1 MKQLLLTKEEEKIFD
16 GEMGEAPKIAIRLLY
31 SLGELGE
38 ADRLI
43 PIKSAHISGVS
54 YKNVGEG
61 GIRFLNKI
69 SHKVSVPTSLNPLG
83 FDIENGGPVDI
94 DENFHK
100 KQMEI
105 IEIYKKMGVM
115 DSFTCT
121 PYYYYNEP
129 SFGDHISWAESS
141 AIIYVNS
148 LIGARTNRE
157 SGPSALASAIIGK
170 TPDHG
175 LHKDE
180 GRKAS
185 IVVNVSDR
193 LDYTRFAA
201 LGLFLGAKL
210 NKKIPVIRGQKS
222 AEGIELK
229 ALSAALS
236 ATSSIPMFHVEGVT
250 KEYRLICESPEVI
263 EVGKGDID
271 ETIGKNSSQQE
282 PELIAIGCPH
292 LAPEELDYIAK
303 LVKGKRKVGPDLFLF
318 TSREV
323 KARSG
328 DAVRTIEN
336 FGGKVFSDTCMVV
349 SPLSN
354 NYSSTGTNSGK
365 ATFYLPLK
373 GYGNQKVAFMGIM
386 DLLKW
391 VIA

>member
-1 MKQLLLTKEEEKIFD
+1 MQLTREEERIFD
-16 GEMGEAPKIAIRLLY
+16 GEMGEAQKIAIRLLS
-31 SLGELGE
+31 SLGDLGE

-61 GIRFLNKI
+61 GIQFLRKI
-69 SHKVSVPTSLNPLG
+69 SHRVSVPTSLNPLG

-94 DENFHK
+94 DENFHT

-105 IEIYKKMGVM
+105 VEIYKKMGVM

-129 SFGDHISWAESS
+129 KFGDHISWAESS

-175 LHKDE
+175 LHRDD

-185 IVVNVSDR
+185 VVVGVKEP

-201 LGLFLGAKL
+201 LGLYLGPKL
-210 NKKIPVIRGQKS
+210 NRKIPIVKGQKK
-222 AEGIELK
+222 AKDIDLK
-229 ALSAALS
+229 AFSAALS
-236 ATSSIPMFHVEGVT
+236 ATSSIPMFHVDGVT
-250 KEYRLICESPEVI
+250 RETELVSDSPE
-263 EVGKGDID
+263 EMSVGKEEID
-271 ETIGKNSSQQE
+271 ETIGKNSAQQE

-292 LAPEELDYIAK
+292 LSSEELDYIAK
-303 LVKGKRKVGPDLFLF
+303 LVKGKKKIGPDLYLF

-323 KARSG
+323 KANSRA
-328 DAVRTIEN
+328 AVKEIED

-354 NYSSTGTNSGK
+354 KYGSTGTNSGK

-386 DLLKW
+386 DLLRW

>member
-1 MKQLLLTKEEEKIFD
+1 MQLTKEEEKIFE
-16 GEMGEAPKIAIRLLY
+16 GEMGDAPKLAIRLLY

-38 ADRLI
+38 AERLI

-61 GIRFLNKI
+61 GIEFLKKMM
-69 SHKVSVPTSLNPLG
+69 HKVSVPTSLNPLG

-94 DENFHK
+94 DETFHK

-105 IEIYKKMGVM
+105 IGIYQKMGVM

-121 PYYYYNEP
+121 PYYFYNEP

-170 TPDHG
+170 TPDSG
-175 LHKDE
+175 LHRDE
-180 GRKAS
+180 GRKATV
-185 IVVNVSDR
+185 VVNVAEK

-201 LGLFLGAKL
+201 LGLFLGPKL
-210 NKKIPVIRGQKS
+210 NRNIPIIKGQKE
-222 AEGIELK
+222 AKGIELK

-236 ATSSIPMFHVEGVT
+236 ATSSIPMFHVDGIT
-250 KEYRLICESPEVI
+250 KETSLVSDSPETINV
-263 EVGKGDID
+263 EKSDID
-271 ETIGKNSSQQE
+271 ETISKNSAQEE

-292 LAPEELDYIAK
+292 LSSEELDYIAR
-303 LVKGKRKVGPDLFLF
+303 LVKGKKKVGPDLFLF

-323 KARSG
+323 KARSLES
-328 DAVRTIEN
+328 VKTIEN

-354 NYSSTGTNSGK
+354 NYSKTGTNSGK

-373 GYGNQKVAFMGIM
+373 GYGNQKVAFMGIL

-391 VIA
+391 VIG

>member
-1 MKQLLLTKEEEKIFD
+1 MQLTKEEEKIFE
-16 GEMGEAPKIAIRLLY
+16 GEMGDAPKLAIRLLY

-38 ADRLI
+38 AERLI

-61 GIRFLNKI
+61 GIEFLKKMM
-69 SHKVSVPTSLNPLG
+69 HKVSVPTSLNPLG

-94 DENFHK
+94 DETFHK

-105 IEIYKKMGVM
+105 IGIYQKMGVM

-121 PYYYYNEP
+121 PYYFYNEP

-170 TPDHG
+170 TPDSG
-175 LHKDE
+175 LHRDE
-180 GRKAS
+180 GRKATV
-185 IVVNVSDR
+185 VVNVAEK

-201 LGLFLGAKL
+201 LGLFLGPKL
-210 NKKIPVIRGQKS
+210 NRNIPIIKGQKE
-222 AEGIELK
+222 AKGIELK

-236 ATSSIPMFHVEGVT
+236 ATSSIPMFHVDGIT
-250 KEYRLICESPEVI
+250 KETSLVSDSPETINV
-263 EVGKGDID
+263 EKSDID
-271 ETIGKNSSQQE
+271 ETISKNSAQEE

-292 LAPEELDYIAK
+292 LSSEELDYIAG
-303 LVKGKRKVGPDLFLF
+303 LVKGKKKVGPDLFLF

-323 KARSG
+323 KARSLES
-328 DAVRTIEN
+328 VKTIEN

-354 NYSSTGTNSGK
+354 NYSKTGTNSGK

-373 GYGNQKVAFMGIM
+373 GYGNQKVAFMGIL

-391 VIA
+391 VIG

>member
-1 MKQLLLTKEEEKIFD
+1 MRLQLTREEEEIFD
-16 GEMGEAPKIAIRLLY
+16 GKQGEASSMAIRLLY
-31 SLGELGE
+31 SLGELGG
-38 ADRLI
+38 ADKLI
-43 PIKSAHISGVS
+43 SIKSAHISGVS

-61 GIRFLNKI
+61 GIQFLKKMF
-69 SHKVSVPTSLNPLG
+69 HKVSVPTSLNPLG
-83 FDIENGGPVDI
+83 FDIENGGPVNI

-105 IEIYKKMGVM
+105 VELYQKMGVM

-170 TPDHG
+170 TPNHG

-180 GRKAS
+180 GRKATV
-185 IVVNVSDR
+185 VVNVSEP
-193 LDYTRFAA
+193 LDYTKFAA
-201 LGLFLGAKL
+201 LGLYLGPKL
-210 NKKIPVIRGQKS
+210 NKSIPLVKGQEK
-222 AEGIELK
+222 AKGIELK
-229 ALSAALS
+229 AFSAALS
-236 ATSSIPMFHVEGVT
+236 ATSSIPMFHVDKVT
-250 KEYRLICESPEVI
+250 RESELLADSHETI
-263 EVGKGDID
+263 EVGRVEIE
-271 ETIGKNSSQQE
+271 ETIEKNSTKEE

-292 LAPEELDYIAK
+292 LSSEELDYIAH
-303 LVKGKRKVGPDLFLF
+303 LVNGKKKVGPDLFLF

-323 KARSG
+323 KSKSSG
-328 DAVRTIEN
+328 AVRIIEN

-354 NYSSTGTNSGK
+354 KYSRTGTNSGK

>member
-1 MKQLLLTKEEEKIFD
+1 MQLTREEEKIFD
-16 GEMGEAPKIAIRLLY
+16 GEMGEAPRIAIRLLY
-31 SLGELGE
+31 SLGELGK
-38 ADRLI
+38 ADKLI
-43 PIKSAHISGVS
+43 QIKSAHISGVS
-54 YKNVGEG
+54 FKNVGEG
-61 GIRFLNKI
+61 GIQFLRKI
-69 SHKVSVPTSLNPLG
+69 SHRVTVPTSLNPLG

-94 DENFHK
+94 DETFHR

-105 IEIYKKMGVM
+105 VQIYREMGVM

-170 TPDHG
+170 TPDSG
-175 LHKDE
+175 LHRDE
-180 GRKAS
+180 GREAT
-185 IVVNVSDR
+185 VEVRVNEP
-193 LDYTRFAA
+193 LDYTKFAA
-201 LGLFLGAKL
+201 LGLFLGPKL
-210 NKKIPVIRGQKS
+210 NKRIPIIKGQND
-222 AEGIELK
+222 ARGIELK

-236 ATSSIPMFHVEGVT
+236 ATSSIPMFHVDGIT
-250 KEYRLICESPEVI
+250 KETGLVSDSPEVI
-263 EVGKGDID
+263 SVERKDIE
-271 ETIGKNSSQQE
+271 ETIDKNSAQEE

-292 LAPEELDYIAK
+292 LSSEELNYIAK
-303 LVKGKRKVGPDLFLF
+303 LLKGKKKVGPDLFLF

-323 KARSG
+323 RANSSESVKI
-328 DAVRTIEN
+328 IEN

-354 NYSSTGTNSGK
+354 NYSRTGTNSGK
-365 ATFYLPLK
+365 ASFYLPLK
-373 GYGNQKVAFMGIM
+373 GYGNQKVAFKGIM

>member
-1 MKQLLLTKEEEKIFD
+1 VIQLLLTKEEERIFD
-16 GEMGEAPKIAIRLLY
+16 GEKGEGPKIAIRLLY

-38 ADRLI
+38 AERLI
-43 PIKSAHISGVS
+43 PVKSAHISGVS

-61 GIRFLNKI
+61 GIQFLQKI
-69 SHKVSVPTSLNPLG
+69 SHPVSVPTSLNPLG

-94 DENFHK
+94 DDTFRK
-100 KQMEI
+100 KQLEI
-105 IEIYKKMGVM
+105 VEIYRKMGVM
-115 DSFTCT
+115 ESFTCT

-148 LIGARTNRE
+148 IIGARTNRE
-157 SGPSALASAIIGK
+157 SGPSALAAAIIGK

-175 LHKDE
+175 LHREE

-185 IVVNVSDR
+185 VVVNVEAP
-193 LDYTRFAA
+193 LDYTKFAA
-201 LGLFLGAKL
+201 LGLFLGPKL
-210 NKKIPVIRGQKS
+210 NRNIPVVRGQRK
-222 AEGIELK
+222 AKGIELK
-229 ALSAALS
+229 AFSAALS

-250 KEYRLICESPEVI
+250 RESSLVSDSPEVI
-263 EVGKGDID
+263 EVAREEIE
-271 ETIGKNSSQQE
+271 ETIAKNSTQQE

-292 LAPEELDYIAK
+292 LSSEELDYIAS
-303 LVKGKRKVGPDLFLF
+303 LVKGKKKVGPDFFLF

-323 KARSG
+323 KARSR

-354 NYSSTGTNSGK
+354 RYKSTGTNSGK

-373 GYGNQKVAFMGIM
+373 GYGNQKVAFMGII
-386 DLLKW
+386 DLMKW
-391 VIA
+391 VLA

>member
-1 MKQLLLTKEEEKIFD
+1 MQLSKEEERIFD
-16 GEMGEAPKIAIRLLY
+16 GEAGEGPKIAIRLLN
-31 SLGELGE
+31 SLGELGGAE
-38 ADRLI
+38 RLI
-43 PIKSAHISGVS
+43 PVKSAHISGVS

-61 GIRFLNKI
+61 GIQFLRKI
-69 SHKVSVPTSLNPLG
+69 SHRVNVPTSLNPLG
-83 FDIENGGPVDI
+83 FDIDNGGPVDI
-94 DENFHK
+94 DDTFRK

-105 IEIYKKMGVM
+105 VEIYREMGVM

-157 SGPSALASAIIGK
+157 SGPSALAAAIIGK

-175 LHKDE
+175 LHRKD
-180 GRKAS
+180 GRRAS
-185 IVVNVSDR
+185 VVVNAEGP
-193 LDYTRFAA
+193 LDYTKFAA
-201 LGLFLGAKL
+201 LGLFLGPKL
-210 NKKIPVIRGQKS
+210 NRNIPIIKGQKG
-222 AEGIELK
+222 AKGIELK

-250 KEYRLICESPEVI
+250 RESDLVEDSPEVM
-263 EVGKGDID
+263 EVGIKEIE
-271 ETIGKNSSQQE
+271 ETIGKSSSQQE

-292 LAPEELDYIAK
+292 LSSEELDYIAG
-303 LVKGKRKVGPDLFLF
+303 LVKGKKKVGPDLFLF

-323 KARSG
+323 KAKSAG
-328 DAVRTIEN
+328 AVKTIEN

-354 NYSSTGTNSGK
+354 NYKSTGTNSGK
-365 ATFYLPLK
+365 ASFYLPLK

-386 DLLKW
+386 DLLRW

>member
-1 MKQLLLTKEEEKIFD
+1 MQLSKEEERIFD
-16 GEMGEAPKIAIRLLY
+16 GEAGEGPKIAIRLLN
-31 SLGELGE
+31 SLGELGGAE
-38 ADRLI
+38 RLI
-43 PIKSAHISGVS
+43 PVKSAHISGVS

-61 GIRFLNKI
+61 GIQFLRKI
-69 SHKVSVPTSLNPLG
+69 SHRVNVPTSLNPLG
-83 FDIENGGPVDI
+83 FDIDNGGPVDI
-94 DENFHK
+94 DDTFRK

-105 IEIYKKMGVM
+105 VEIYREMGVM

-157 SGPSALASAIIGK
+157 SGPSALAAAIIGK

-175 LHKDE
+175 LHRKD
-180 GRKAS
+180 GRRAS
-185 IVVNVSDR
+185 VVVNAEGP
-193 LDYTRFAA
+193 LDYTKFAA
-201 LGLFLGAKL
+201 LGLFLGPKL
-210 NKKIPVIRGQKS
+210 NRNIPIIKGQKG
-222 AEGIELK
+222 AKGIELK

-250 KEYRLICESPEVI
+250 RESDLVEDSPEVM
-263 EVGKGDID
+263 EVGIREIE
-271 ETIGKNSSQQE
+271 ETIGKSSSQQE

-292 LAPEELDYIAK
+292 LSSEELDYIAG
-303 LVKGKRKVGPDLFLF
+303 LVKGKKKVGPDLFLF

-323 KARSG
+323 KAKSAG
-328 DAVRTIEN
+328 AVKTIEN

-354 NYSSTGTNSGK
+354 NYNSTGTNSGK
-365 ATFYLPLK
+365 ASFYLPLK

-386 DLLKW
+386 DLLRW

>member
-1 MKQLLLTKEEEKIFD
+1 MRLQLTREEEEIFD
-16 GEMGEAPKIAIRLLY
+16 GKQGEASSMAIRLLY
-31 SLGELGE
+31 SLGELGG
-38 ADRLI
+38 ADKLI
-43 PIKSAHISGVS
+43 SIKSAHISGVS

-61 GIRFLNKI
+61 GIQFLKKMF
-69 SHKVSVPTSLNPLG
+69 HKVSVPTSLNPLG
-83 FDIENGGPVDI
+83 FDIENGGPVTI

-105 IEIYKKMGVM
+105 VELYQKMGVM

-170 TPDHG
+170 TPNHG

-180 GRKAS
+180 GRKATV
-185 IVVNVSDR
+185 VVNVSEP
-193 LDYTRFAA
+193 LDYTKFAA
-201 LGLFLGAKL
+201 LGLYLGPKL
-210 NKKIPVIRGQKS
+210 NKSIPLVKGQEK
-222 AEGIELK
+222 AKGIELK
-229 ALSAALS
+229 AFSAALS
-236 ATSSIPMFHVEGVT
+236 ATSSIPMFHVDKVT
-250 KEYRLICESPEVI
+250 RESELLADSHETI
-263 EVGKGDID
+263 EVGRVEIE
-271 ETIGKNSSQQE
+271 ETIEKNSTKEE

-292 LAPEELDYIAK
+292 LSSEELDYIAH
-303 LVKGKRKVGPDLFLF
+303 LVNGKKKVGPDLFLF

-323 KARSG
+323 KSKSSG
-328 DAVRTIEN
+328 AVRIIEN

-354 NYSSTGTNSGK
+354 KYSRTGTNSGK

>member
-1 MKQLLLTKEEEKIFD
+1 VKQLLLTKEEEKIFD

>member
-1 MKQLLLTKEEEKIFD
+1 MQLTKEEEKIFE
-16 GEMGEAPKIAIRLLY
+16 GEMGDAPKLAIRLLY

-38 ADRLI
+38 AERLI

-61 GIRFLNKI
+61 GIEFLKKMM
-69 SHKVSVPTSLNPLG
+69 HKVSVPTSLNPLG

-94 DENFHK
+94 DETFHK

-105 IEIYKKMGVM
+105 IGMYQKMGVM

-121 PYYYYNEP
+121 PYYFYNEP

-170 TPDHG
+170 TPDSG
-175 LHKDE
+175 LHRDE
-180 GRKAS
+180 GRKATV
-185 IVVNVSDR
+185 VVNVAEK

-201 LGLFLGAKL
+201 LGLFLGPKL
-210 NKKIPVIRGQKS
+210 NRNIPIIKGQKE
-222 AEGIELK
+222 AKGIELK

-236 ATSSIPMFHVEGVT
+236 ATSSIPMFHVDGIT
-250 KEYRLICESPEVI
+250 KETSLVSDSPETINV
-263 EVGKGDID
+263 EKSDID
-271 ETIGKNSSQQE
+271 ETISKNSAQEE

-292 LAPEELDYIAK
+292 LSSEELDYIAR
-303 LVKGKRKVGPDLFLF
+303 LVKGKKKVGPDLFLF

-323 KARSG
+323 KAQSLES
-328 DAVRTIEN
+328 VKTIEN

-354 NYSSTGTNSGK
+354 NYSKTGTNSGK

-373 GYGNQKVAFMGIM
+373 GYGNQKVAFMGIL

-391 VIA
+391 VIG

>member
-105 IEIYKKMGVM
+105 VEIYKKMGVM

-185 IVVNVSDR
+185 VVVNVSDR

-323 KARSG
+323 KAKSG

>member
-1 MKQLLLTKEEEKIFD
+1 MQLTKEEEKIFE
-16 GEMGEAPKIAIRLLY
+16 GEMGDAPKLAIRLLY

-38 ADRLI
+38 AERLI

-61 GIRFLNKI
+61 GIQFLKKMM
-69 SHKVSVPTSLNPLG
+69 HKVSVPTSLNPLG

-94 DENFHK
+94 DETFHK

-105 IEIYKKMGVM
+105 IGIYQKMGVM

-121 PYYYYNEP
+121 PYYFYNEP

-170 TPDHG
+170 TPDSG
-175 LHKDE
+175 LHRDE
-180 GRKAS
+180 GRKATV
-185 IVVNVSDR
+185 VVNVAEK

-201 LGLFLGAKL
+201 LGLFLGPKL
-210 NKKIPVIRGQKS
+210 NRNIPIIKGQKE
-222 AEGIELK
+222 AKGIELK

-236 ATSSIPMFHVEGVT
+236 ATSSIPMFHVDGIT
-250 KEYRLICESPEVI
+250 KETSLVSDSPETINV
-263 EVGKGDID
+263 EKSDID
-271 ETIGKNSSQQE
+271 ETISKNSAQEE

-292 LAPEELDYIAK
+292 LSSEELDYIAR
-303 LVKGKRKVGPDLFLF
+303 LVKGKKKVGPDLFLF

-323 KARSG
+323 KARSLES
-328 DAVRTIEN
+328 VKTIEN

-354 NYSSTGTNSGK
+354 NYSKTGTNSGK

-373 GYGNQKVAFMGIM
+373 GYGNQKVAFMGIL

-391 VIA
+391 VIG

>member
-1 MKQLLLTKEEEKIFD
+1 MRQLQLTKEEEKIFE
-16 GEMGEAPKIAIRLLY
+16 GEIGDAPKLAIRLLY

-38 ADRLI
+38 AERLI

-61 GIRFLNKI
+61 GIEFLKKMM
-69 SHKVSVPTSLNPLG
+69 HKVSVPTSLNPLG

-94 DENFHK
+94 DETFHK

-105 IEIYKKMGVM
+105 IGIYQKMGVM

-121 PYYYYNEP
+121 PYYFYNEP

-170 TPDHG
+170 TPDSG
-175 LHKDE
+175 LHRDE
-180 GRKAS
+180 GRKATV
-185 IVVNVSDR
+185 VVNVAEK

-201 LGLFLGAKL
+201 LGLYLGPKL
-210 NKKIPVIRGQKS
+210 NKNIPIIRGQKE
-222 AEGIELK
+222 AKGIELK

-236 ATSSIPMFHVEGVT
+236 ATSSIPMFHVDGIT
-250 KEYRLICESPEVI
+250 KETSLVSDSPETINV
-263 EVGKGDID
+263 EKSDID
-271 ETIGKNSSQQE
+271 ETIGKNSTQEE

-292 LAPEELDYIAK
+292 LSSEELDYIAR
-303 LVKGKRKVGPDLFLF
+303 LVKGKKKVGPDLFLF

-323 KARSG
+323 KAQSLKS
-328 DAVRTIEN
+328 VKTIEN

-354 NYSSTGTNSGK
+354 NYSKTGTNSGK

-373 GYGNQKVAFMGIM
+373 GYGNQKVAFMGIL

-391 VIA
+391 VIG

>member
-1 MKQLLLTKEEEKIFD
+1 MQLTKEEEKIFE
-16 GEMGEAPKIAIRLLY
+16 GEMGDAPKLAIRLLY

-38 ADRLI
+38 AERLI

-61 GIRFLNKI
+61 GIEFLKKMM
-69 SHKVSVPTSLNPLG
+69 HKVSVPTSLNPLG

-94 DENFHK
+94 DETFHK

-105 IEIYKKMGVM
+105 IGIYQKMGVM

-121 PYYYYNEP
+121 PYYFYNEP

-170 TPDHG
+170 TPDSG
-175 LHKDE
+175 LHRDE
-180 GRKAS
+180 GRKATV
-185 IVVNVSDR
+185 VVNVAEK

-201 LGLFLGAKL
+201 LGLYLGPKL
-210 NKKIPVIRGQKS
+210 NKNIPIIKGQKE
-222 AEGIELK
+222 AKGIELK

-236 ATSSIPMFHVEGVT
+236 ATSSVPMFHVDGIT
-250 KEYRLICESPEVI
+250 KETSLVSDSPETINV
-263 EVGKGDID
+263 EKSDID
-271 ETIGKNSSQQE
+271 ETISKNSAQEE

-292 LAPEELDYIAK
+292 LSSEELDYIAR
-303 LVKGKRKVGPDLFLF
+303 LVKGKKKVGPDLFLF

-323 KARSG
+323 KAQSLES
-328 DAVRTIEN
+328 VKTIEN

-354 NYSSTGTNSGK
+354 NYSKTGTNSGK

-373 GYGNQKVAFMGIM
+373 GYGNQKVAFMGIL

-391 VIA
+391 VIG